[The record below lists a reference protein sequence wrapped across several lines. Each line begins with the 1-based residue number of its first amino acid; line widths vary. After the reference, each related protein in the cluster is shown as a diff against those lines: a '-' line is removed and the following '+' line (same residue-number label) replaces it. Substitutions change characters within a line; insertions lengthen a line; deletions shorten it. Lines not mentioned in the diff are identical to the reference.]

1 MKRRCWGLAA
11 TILCLALSLSACRMP
26 PEEIP
31 NFLDGVATGLGNSQI
46 TMDMELIGERTGGTD
61 AYTGTYRSDCAG
73 DTGRDVV
80 FGGGSI
86 KSRQLYLH
94 GVVRAEAGNAM
105 VLVRQNENVMELEP
119 QEDGSFETTLHL
131 QSGGNYIMVSYEDFQ
146 GEVELV
152 SEYESAPAQKE
163 ERACTANCAM
173 GEEDLRL
180 HLLH

>member
-80 FGGGSI
+80 FRAISEWFYKGPGSCI
-86 KSRQLYLH
+86 CTAL
-94 GVVRAEAGNAM
+94 
-105 VLVRQNENVMELEP
+105 
-119 QEDGSFETTLHL
+119 
-131 QSGGNYIMVSYEDFQ
+131 
-146 GEVELV
+146 
-152 SEYESAPAQKE
+152 SAPRRETRWSSSAKMK
-163 ERACTANCAM
+163 T
-173 GEEDLRL
+173 
-180 HLLH
+180 